1 MDLATIEAKA
11 TPGLVAEITKMFS
24 AFPHE
29 WMDDR
34 SRTLATVFLLKQ
46 KKPSLILLHLLDH
59 DSEAHEM
66 GPFTRDALGILE
78 YTDELIRQMV
88 AAGKQ
93 YVVALV
99 SDHGF
104 ERIDKV
110 LHLPALLARKGL
122 QANVQ
127 VTPFWVMANDEASAV
142 TLRGLSLG
150 REIPKDEVRRFA
162 PAMADAAA
170 VIEPPPHVM
179 FANGKEAVETKP
191 REVGTHGMWPT
202 RADFRATFL
211 LWGNGIKAKR
221 IPEISMLEIYGRFKS
236 ILGIQPFNV

>member
-1 MDLATIEAKA
+1 MDADIDYNLPEPFGKRNGGAMDLATIEAKA
-11 TPGLVAEITKMFS
+11 TPGLVAEITKMFP

-46 KKPSLILLHLLDH
+46 KKPDLVLLHLVDH

-78 YTDELIRQMV
+78 YTDELIGQMV
-88 AAGKQ
+88 AAAGQQ

-127 VTPFWVMANDEASAV
+127 VTPFWVVAKDEASTA

-170 VIEPPPHVM
+170 VIEPAPHVM
-179 FANGKEAVETKP
+179 FGNGKEAVETSISWGSNHLTYK
-191 REVGTHGMWPT
+191 VN
-202 RADFRATFL
+202 DL
-211 LWGNGIKAKR
+211 L
-221 IPEISMLEIYGRFKS
+221 GRHSLSWWHSNF
-236 ILGIQPFNV
+236 IHYR